1 VGAQPIRQLF
11 RRCARLRCVVVVNV
25 ADLVRDVARK
35 TPDRVAL
42 VAGESRL
49 SWSELD
55 QRVDR
60 VAAGLAGAGL
70 VPGYRVGLAL
80 PNTIDFVAGYF
91 GALRGGYVAVPVNP
105 LAPALEIEQV
115 VRATRLRLMVA
126 DESSI
131 AAVRQGCAGSDAVV
145 VVASA
150 AGGTTAEP
158 GELTFDELVM
168 SAPDVSIAPLP
179 DDEALAVLLLTSGTS
194 SAPRAAM
201 LSHRALVANLDQ
213 VAAIDPPAIGPDD
226 VVLGLVP
233 FFHVFGLNG
242 VLGAAVRS
250 GARLV
255 LAGRFDAGQTLEL
268 VAGEHVTNIPA
279 APPVFVAWAGR
290 SDLAAQLKDVRLL
303 VSGAAPLPVSAA
315 EEIEAA
321 TGIPVHEGYGL
332 TEACPAVSSTLC
344 SGTRKLGSVG
354 SALPGVEIRIGAGD
368 LLPDDPGEIFVRG
381 ANLFS
386 GYWPDGGGGPDA
398 DGWFAT
404 GDLGYLDS
412 DGDLFLVDRSK
423 ELVLVS
429 GFNVYPR
436 EVEAVILGL
445 GDVAEVAVIGVPD
458 EETGEA
464 VHAYVVPEPGATV
477 SPEDV
482 REYCDLRLARF
493 KCPSVVEIVT
503 ALPKSATGK
512 IAKVQLRKPGP

>member
-1 VGAQPIRQLF
+1 M
-11 RRCARLRCVVVVNV
+11 VVVNV

-42 VAGESRL
+42 VAGENRL

-55 QRVDR
+55 QRIDR
-60 VAAGLAGAGL
+60 AAAGLAGAGL

-80 PNTIDFVAGYF
+80 PNTIDFVVGYF

-105 LAPALEIEQV
+105 LAPAPEIEHV

-145 VVASA
+145 VATGVA
-150 AGGTTAEP
+150 AEP
-158 GELTFDELVM
+158 GELTFDELLR
-168 SAPDVSIAPLP
+168 SAPDVSIAPLA
-179 DDEALAVLLLTSGTS
+179 DEEALAVLLFTSGTS

-201 LSHRALVANLDQ
+201 LTHRALVANLDQ

-242 VLGAAVRS
+242 VLGASVRS

-255 LAGRFDAGQTLEL
+255 LAGRFDAEQTLDL
-268 VAGEHVTNIPA
+268 VAEQGVTNIPV

-290 SDLAAQLKDVRLL
+290 PDLAERLKGVRLM

-321 TGIPVHEGYGL
+321 TGIVVHEGYGL

-344 SGTRKLGSVG
+344 SETRKLGSVG
-354 SALPGVEIRIGAGD
+354 SALPGVEVRIGSGD

-386 GYWPDGGGGPDA
+386 GYWPKAEGGPDA

-429 GFNVYPR
+429 GFNVYPH

-445 GDVAEVAVIGVPD
+445 DGVLEAAVVGVPD
-458 EETGEA
+458 AETGEA
-464 VHAYVVPEPGATV
+464 VRAYVVTEPDADVT
-477 SPEDV
+477 SEDV
-482 REYCDLRLARF
+482 REYCELRLARF
-493 KCPSVVEIVT
+493 KCPSVVELV
-503 ALPKSATGK
+503 AELPKSATGK
-512 IAKVQLRKPGP
+512 IAKVRLREPSDG